1 LLGASALTRR
11 PARSTV
17 LPDIG
22 VFGPYTYLVTELAF
36 GVIALV
42 LLAHSGAWRRAAKTV
57 AVLYP
62 VAYVWDWYTLEV
74 GVFAIEL
81 RTGVELA
88 GIPIEEHVF
97 ILLIPTFVVAVHETL
112 HGTPDGTGIFD
123 ADGDGREAEDA
134 AAVDDD

>member
-1 LLGASALTRR
+1 M
-11 PARSTV
+11 

-36 GVIALV
+36 GAVALV
-42 LLAHSGAWRRAAKTV
+42 LLARADAWSRAARTV

-81 RTGVELA
+81 RTGVELL
-88 GIPIEEHVF
+88 GIPVEEHVF
-97 ILLIPTFVVAVHETL
+97 ILLIPSMVVAVHETL
-112 HGTPDGTGIFD
+112 HGTPDGSGLLD
-123 ADGDGREAEDA
+123 AADAEAGDGPDDA
-134 AAVDDD
+134 ADA

>member
-1 LLGASALTRR
+1 
-11 PARSTV
+11 V

-36 GVIALV
+36 GAVALV

-62 VAYVWDWYTLEV
+62 IAYVWDWYTLEV

-81 RTGVELA
+81 RTGVELL

-112 HGTPDGTGIFD
+112 HGTPDGTGLFD
-123 ADGDGREAEDA
+123 ARADAGDPAEA
-134 AAVDDD
+134 DD